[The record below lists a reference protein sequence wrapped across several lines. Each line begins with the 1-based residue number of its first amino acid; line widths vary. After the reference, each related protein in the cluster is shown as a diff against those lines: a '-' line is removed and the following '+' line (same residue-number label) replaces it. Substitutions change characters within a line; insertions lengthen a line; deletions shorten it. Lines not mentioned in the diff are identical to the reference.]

1 MLLLQWSNIYCE
13 VKKLQCLLSH
23 NPICVSDYSTTDE
36 DNEDDEGAASASGIN
51 DTLGSN
57 AGGIGNQSYTLGL
70 SDTSSN
76 NSIPV
81 SEAEKHELDE

>member
-1 MLLLQWSNIYCE
+1 MRIA
-13 VKKLQCLLSH
+13 
-23 NPICVSDYSTTDE
+23 DYSTTDE

-57 AGGIGNQSYTLGL
+57 AGGLGNQSYTLGL

-81 SEAEKHELDE
+81 SVAEKHELDETHLNQ